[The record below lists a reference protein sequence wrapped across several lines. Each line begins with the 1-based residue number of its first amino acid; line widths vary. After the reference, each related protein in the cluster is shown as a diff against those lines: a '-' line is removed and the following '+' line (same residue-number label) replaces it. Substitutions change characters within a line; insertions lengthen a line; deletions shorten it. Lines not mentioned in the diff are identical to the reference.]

1 MLFFVIFDNMKNP
14 SLINIAVSTETH
26 KLLVSHIQ
34 NIDGKIGKF
43 TDKAIRE
50 KIERET
56 KKQKK

>member
-1 MLFFVIFDNMKNP
+1 MKNNP
-14 SLINIAVSTETH
+14 LLTNIAVSTETH

-50 KIERET
+50 KIDKET
-56 KKQKK
+56 KKKTKKEV